1 MTPAASPLGVFVARC
16 VVWQPLCYTAVRTEY
31 TQINT
36 LCIGLNRRFH
46 INSGDYVHYIWE
58 ISVKWRDMEPLFQAS
73 NTTYHDVVLGSKLK
87 QNGQSELFHLA
98 PLVVLVP
105 HGQQVQQS
113 QDILDDLQPQM
124 VNSQLGT
131 DHHLFS
137 MVQCLGPDHT
147 LMIFSMTLITM
158 TENRSQFFLYAANY
172 DWEQT
177 TIYLF
182 SLWCLSQLHINHFGL
197 HTTKLNLL
205 VSFYMTKKK
214 SGGGTDNYCP
224 FEMGKPELSTGLGG

>member
-1 MTPAASPLGVFVARC
+1 
-16 VVWQPLCYTAVRTEY
+16 
-31 TQINT
+31 
-36 LCIGLNRRFH
+36 
-46 INSGDYVHYIWE
+46 
-58 ISVKWRDMEPLFQAS
+58 MEPLFQAS

-137 MVQCLGPDHT
+137 MVP
-147 LMIFSMTLITM
+147 ITM
-158 TENRSQFFLYAANY
+158 PGPRPHFDDILYDAHYN
-172 DWEQT
+172 D
-177 TIYLF
+177 
-182 SLWCLSQLHINHFGL
+182 
-197 HTTKLNLL
+197 
-205 VSFYMTKKK
+205 
-214 SGGGTDNYCP
+214 
-224 FEMGKPELSTGLGG
+224 